1 MNVPFLVSVPHGL
14 LTIGPHLS
22 THREV
27 KRLVTLNHLIS
38 YSPRARELEHG
49 PEITASASQGS
60 LSEIQTLRLSPT
72 PALFPELRSS
82 NQQSVFTI
90 LPDHQLQ
97 ALVLESLS

>member
-38 YSPRARELEHG
+38 YSRELEHG

-60 LSEIQTLRLSPT
+60 LSEIQTLRLSPI

-90 LPDHQLQ
+90 LPDNQLQ